1 MRENEQYYGCFPYYF
16 CGNSNLDD
24 RPNEFEETENPL
36 KALNRRKVP
45 YDVFEEYPEIK
56 DPLSDIHKIER
67 THSKTVKKGRLIH
80 KYNYNHTRTITVYEK
95 KEKVQKNKRCWLFRC
110 FSKKCDDKNTIINN
124 YYING

>member
-16 CGNSNLDD
+16 CGNRNLDD
-24 RPNEFEETENPL
+24 RPNEFEETEKPL

-124 YYING
+124 YYY

>member
-1 MRENEQYYGCFPYYF
+1 MREKEEYYGCFPYYF
-16 CGNSNLDD
+16 CGNRNLDD
-24 RPNEFEETENPL
+24 RPNEFEETEKPL

-80 KYNYNHTRTITVYEK
+80 TYNYNHTRTITVYEK

-124 YYING
+124 YYY

>member
-1 MRENEQYYGCFPYYF
+1 MREKEEYYGCFPYYF
-16 CGNSNLDD
+16 CGNRNLDD
-24 RPNEFEETENPL
+24 RPNEFEETEKPL

-124 YYING
+124 YYY